1 VDLPDWLVGDAG
13 DEELMRFALCYNIL
27 QARSLR
33 DALVALDRTTA
44 NVREFVA
51 WHAKYDFMAPGEWMQ
66 VYGFMVFG
74 GNYLSAL
81 Y

>member
-1 VDLPDWLVGDAG
+1 
-13 DEELMRFALCYNIL
+13 MRFALCYNIL

-74 GNYLSAL
+74 GNYSFSFVLKHPSSKPL
-81 Y
+81 CCDKS